1 MESQTASDTSIAG
14 GSVQTAPARGAAA
27 QHHAAAPALSLEQG
41 MSGMPA
47 LLAMIG
53 ISLTVLLAALDQT
66 IVGTALPRIVS
77 ELHGFQLYPW
87 VATSYLLTST
97 IMVPIMGKFGD
108 LYGRKPFLLAAI
120 VIFVG
125 ASAACGAATSMLF
138 LILGRGLQGIGAGML
153 QATAFTSVGDMFP
166 QPERRARWQGIITST
181 FGLASVVGPSL
192 GGLMT
197 DSLGWRSVFY
207 VNLPIGILAIVVLI
221 FTLPAKLSPRA
232 PQVRIDWAGAAT
244 ITLGISALLLAVE
257 WGGDTM
263 PWISPTILGL
273 LIFSGVLL
281 IAFVAIERRAPE
293 PLMPLDLFK
302 LRPMAICS
310 LISLLIGFALFGL
323 VFYTPLFAQGALNL
337 SASAA
342 GALLTPL
349 VTCMAVGSLVS
360 GQVFARLRT
369 ARPLVLAGSALFM
382 IGALLLTQ
390 VTLQVDHLWFGI
402 QLGLCGLGVGMLLP
416 MLTITVQ
423 STVPRRRLGIGTAM
437 VQFLRLIGSTLGTA
451 LVGALVSSTF
461 ATRLAASIPPGADAR
476 LVAALQDPRALIS
489 PDAQAATSALAQQIG
504 TGGLAQLDQLLAL
517 SRAALAD
524 GVRVG
529 FWLAFAAGVGVLL
542 LGLLL
547 RDITPAATPAK
558 VETLDE
564 GGLGML

>member
-1 MESQTASDTSIAG
+1 MDSQTATDTALSRG
-14 GSVQTAPARGAAA
+14 HTGSAPKATPARAAVA
-27 QHHAAAPALSLEQG
+27 RQNTSLSLEQG

-66 IVGTALPRIVS
+66 IVGTALPRIVA

-87 VATSYLLTST
+87 VATAYLLTST
-97 IMVPIMGKFGD
+97 IMVPIMGKLGD
-108 LYGRKPFLLAAI
+108 LYGRKPFLLIAI

-138 LILGRGLQGIGAGML
+138 LILGRGLQGVGAGML

-192 GGLMT
+192 GGVMT

-207 VNLPIGILAIVVLI
+207 VNLPIGILAIVVLML
-221 FTLPAKLSPRA
+221 TLPSKLSPRA
-232 PQVRIDWAGAAT
+232 PQARIDWAGAAT

-257 WGGDTM
+257 WGGDSM
-263 PWISPTILGL
+263 PWTSPTILGL
-273 LIFSGVLL
+273 LAFSAMLL
-281 IAFVAIERRAPE
+281 VAFVAIERRAPE

-302 LRPMAICS
+302 LWPMTICS
-310 LISLLIGFALFGL
+310 AISVLVGFALFGL

-349 VTCMAVGSLVS
+349 VTCMAAGSLLS
-360 GQVFARLRT
+360 GQVFARLRR
-369 ARPLVLAGSALFM
+369 ARPLMLAGSTLFVM
-382 IGALLLTQ
+382 GALLLTRI
-390 VTLQVDHLWFGI
+390 TLEVDHLWLGI
-402 QLGLCGLGVGMLLP
+402 QLGLCGLGAGMLMP
-416 MLTITVQ
+416 MLTIIVQ
-423 STVPRRRLGIGTAM
+423 STVPRRRLGVGTAT

-451 LVGALVSSTF
+451 LVGALVSGTF
-461 ATRLAASIPPGADAR
+461 AARLAASIPPGADAR
-476 LVAALQDPRALIS
+476 LVAALQDPRSLIS
-489 PDAQAATSALAQQIG
+489 PDAQAATSALADQSG
-504 TGGLAQLDQLLAL
+504 AGGPAQLQQLLAL

-524 GVRVG
+524 GVRMG
-529 FWLAFAAGVGVLL
+529 FWMAFVAGVGVLL
-542 LGLLL
+542 LALLL
-547 RDITPAATPAK
+547 RDARATAPARP
-558 VETLDE
+558 EGLDE

>member
-232 PQVRIDWAGAAT
+232 PQVAT
-244 ITLGISALLLAVE
+244 
-257 WGGDTM
+257 
-263 PWISPTILGL
+263 PCP
-273 LIFSGVLL
+273 
-281 IAFVAIERRAPE
+281 
-293 PLMPLDLFK
+293 
-302 LRPMAICS
+302 
-310 LISLLIGFALFGL
+310 
-323 VFYTPLFAQGALNL
+323 
-337 SASAA
+337 
-342 GALLTPL
+342 
-349 VTCMAVGSLVS
+349 GS
-360 GQVFARLRT
+360 
-369 ARPLVLAGSALFM
+369 
-382 IGALLLTQ
+382 
-390 VTLQVDHLWFGI
+390 
-402 QLGLCGLGVGMLLP
+402 
-416 MLTITVQ
+416 
-423 STVPRRRLGIGTAM
+423 RRR
-437 VQFLRLIGSTLGTA
+437 SW
-451 LVGALVSSTF
+451 
-461 ATRLAASIPPGADAR
+461 DC
-476 LVAALQDPRALIS
+476 
-489 PDAQAATSALAQQIG
+489 
-504 TGGLAQLDQLLAL
+504 
-517 SRAALAD
+517 
-524 GVRVG
+524 
-529 FWLAFAAGVGVLL
+529 
-542 LGLLL
+542 
-547 RDITPAATPAK
+547 
-558 VETLDE
+558 
-564 GGLGML
+564 